1 MERLVNRTPNVEQ
14 MAQPLTHGGGGNLLH
29 FSARESDAP
38 AVGMLND
45 RFEEFSKAAP
55 IASLFKLVIDPVMV
69 VATLLVLA
77 RAFDLAYDGY
87 VIILAVIAFLLS
99 ALILEGTFLFVPG
112 YSRPLL
118 GMARFA
124 TGWLL
129 ICALVIM
136 IGWATHWSVYYDEN
150 FVLAW
155 MILAPVSL
163 VATHWL
169 IRVGFLFKEGR
180 AQANAATRKVVV
192 IGANKMGRALA
203 RRIQH
208 SALQNMT
215 FLGFFDDRGLDRLE
229 GVKEEEMLGG
239 LDRLPEFIRSNDVHE
254 LYISLPMTK
263 QPRVMQMLDEMHDTT
278 VSIFFVLDFSVFDLI
293 QARFELA
300 AGMPV
305 VAVCES
311 PFLGLRGLAKRFS
324 DIVLATLILLLI
336 WPVMLAVAIAVKLTS
351 KGPVF
356 FTQQRYGADGER
368 ITVYKFRSMKVHSEH
383 AGTVTQATRNDPR
396 LTPIGGFLRR
406 TSLDELPQ
414 FINVLEG
421 KMSIV
426 GPRPHANAHNE
437 MYRKL
442 IKGYM
447 MRYKV
452 KPGITGWAQVNGY
465 RGETET
471 LEKMQKR
478 IEYDLDYLRN
488 WSLWLDI
495 KIILATVMMIIRDKN
510 AY

>member
-1 MERLVNRTPNVEQ
+1 MERLITRKQNTEQ
-14 MAQPLTHGGGGNLLH
+14 IASASPVGGTVVHL
-29 FSARESDAP
+29 SSRETEVP

-45 RFEEFSKAAP
+45 RFDEFSKAAP
-55 IASLFKLVIDPVMV
+55 IASLFKLLIDPVMV
-69 VATLLVLA
+69 VATLLALA
-77 RAFDLAYDGY
+77 RAFDLALDGY
-87 VIILAVIAFLLS
+87 VVVLAVIAFLLS

-112 YSRPLL
+112 YTRPLL
-118 GMARFA
+118 GLARFA
-124 TGWLL
+124 TGWVL
-129 ICALVIM
+129 ICALVVM
-136 IGWATHWSVYYDEN
+136 IGWATHWAVYYDQN

-155 MILAPVSL
+155 MLLAPVCL

-169 IRVGFLFKEGR
+169 IRVGFLFTEGR
-180 AQANAATRKVVV
+180 AKSTDARQVVV

-203 RRIQH
+203 RRIQA
-208 SALQNMT
+208 SALQNMK
-215 FLGFFDDRGLDRLE
+215 FLGFFDDRGLDRLD
-229 GVKEEEMLGG
+229 GVKEEELLGG
-239 LDRLPEFIRSNDVHE
+239 LERLPDFVRDNDVHE

-263 QPRVMQMLDEMHDTT
+263 QPRVMQMLDEMHDST

-311 PFLGLRGLAKRFS
+311 PFLGLRGLVKRIS
-324 DIVLATLILLLI
+324 DVVLAILILLLI
-336 WPVMLAVAIAVKLTS
+336 WPVMLAVAVAVKLTS
-351 KGPVF
+351 PGPVL
-356 FTQQRYGADGER
+356 FTQQRYGADGEKIR
-368 ITVYKFRSMKVHSEH
+368 VYKFRSMKVHNEN
-383 AGTVTQATRNDPR
+383 AGVITQATRNDPR
-396 LTPIGGFLRR
+396 LTPIGSFLRR

-471 LEKMQKR
+471 LDKMQKR

-495 KIILATVMMIIRDKN
+495 KIILATVLMVIRDKN